1 MLPTPSSIL
10 RNAALSFVLVLAFG
24 GCKMKVNSWGATSS
38 DTTVNG
44 YTTSKRSH
52 DGISRKLETG
62 ATLEIKNGAVTKFPK
77 GAVIKLQENGGS
89 EPRQGELRENE
100 GRLELWVKEGAAFRR
115 GSPEDESWLV
125 RFLGDFN
132 TK

>member
-1 MLPTPSSIL
+1 ML
-10 RNAALSFVLVLAFG
+10 RNAALLVVLLLAFA
-24 GCKMKVNSWGATSS
+24 GCKMKVNTWGTISS
-38 DTTVNG
+38 DVTVNG

-52 DGISRKLETG
+52 AGISRKLETS
-62 ATLEIKNGAVTKFPK
+62 ATLEIKDGAVTKFPK

-89 EPRQGELRENE
+89 DARQAELRENQ
-100 GRLELWVKEGAAFRR
+100 GQLELWIKEGEGFRR

-125 RFLGDFN
+125 RFLADFS